1 MANQLPAPEGP
12 TIGVKPHVQPWE
24 VIAWTPAQLTRM
36 YADWS
41 IYLSRHQR
49 LRHGLHCVNAALNF
63 DPVNTKA
70 LMRRS
75 QIQRKMGRA
84 SEALK
89 DCSWAEALLK
99 EQEPPVSKSHVSL
112 EVCDAL
118 YESNRLE
125 DTKIK
130 LHDHLRLCG
139 YAQGVPLVNRLNVVD
154 ENFHDTLSEDTTL
167 AVQRLINRMLISLAK
182 EPKEIKGDCDVV
194 SIIEK
199 EEIILSPL
207 EIARRKR
214 HYKIYNQ
221 TYLNKCWKDV
231 EFLKKLRND
240 QKVPP
245 IHTKR
250 SSNYLRQLLNSN
262 YQRVRNMTK
271 MLHTRCPMYAQHQQ
285 KYPNEA
291 FWTKQRE
298 ENLYRI
304 QYQTRRNMFKILRS
318 IRQLIRVGDL
328 RKLSDFIEEVMGDY
342 TTIKTHRVMPWK
354 FEFIN
359 EVYNY
364 LGLARLNEFKIPT
377 NMSILQGKQRLLTL
391 FRLPVEKNI
400 ELQIKKTNRPESVY
414 QASSDTT
421 DPKTEKFKLVSLARY
436 EKRMLFAEY
445 HIERAYLLHEL
456 AQCHLDN
463 NSFDAACSLARK
475 ALEEATRCRS
485 VVWSFLSLMV
495 ICKAHAI
502 LGKIEREKDLLS
514 DAFKLAKRMKNMEL
528 CLFIDICIK
537 VNAEEMEL
545 KRLVSTDIVNRR
557 HRYRQVLSELG
568 SAERYQS
575 YKQ

>member
-1 MANQLPAPEGP
+1 MANQLPASEGP
-12 TIGVKPHVQPWE
+12 IAGVKPHLQPWE

-36 YADWS
+36 YSDWA
-41 IYLSRHQR
+41 IYLTRNRR
-49 LRHGLHCVNAALNF
+49 LRHGLHCVDNALKL

-75 QIQRKMGRA
+75 QIQRKMGLA
-84 SEALK
+84 AEALK
-89 DCSWAEALLK
+89 DCAWAEALLK
-99 EQEPPVSKSHVSL
+99 KQVTPVSKTHVSL

-118 YESNRLE
+118 YEANRLE

-130 LHDHLRLCG
+130 LHDHLRLFSS
-139 YAQGVPLVNRLNVVD
+139 AQGVSVVNRLNVVD
-154 ENFHDTLSEDTTL
+154 GNFRDTLSEETTL

-199 EEIILSPL
+199 EETVLSPL

-221 TYLNKCWKDV
+221 TYLNKCWMDV
-231 EFLKKLRND
+231 EFLKKLRSD
-240 QKVPP
+240 QKVHPKHSESSSKYLCKL
-245 IHTKR
+245 IDNNYKMVR
-250 SSNYLRQLLNSN
+250 S
-262 YQRVRNMTK
+262 MTK

-285 KYPNEA
+285 KYPNTA
-291 FWTKQRE
+291 LWTKQKE

-328 RKLSDFIEEVMGDY
+328 RKLSNFIEEVMGDY
-342 TTIKTHRVMPWK
+342 TTIKTNRVMPWK

-364 LGLARLNEFKIPT
+364 LGLARLNEFKIPS
-377 NMSILQGKQRLLTL
+377 NMTVLQGKQRLLTL
-391 FRLPVEKNI
+391 FKLPVEKNL
-400 ELQIKKTNRPESVY
+400 ELQSKKPKQPGPLYLAR
-414 QASSDTT
+414 SDLT
-421 DPKTEKFKLVSLARY
+421 DPKTEKFKKKVARY

-445 HIERAYLLHEL
+445 PIERAYLLHEL
-456 AQCHLDN
+456 AQSHLDN
-463 NSFDAACSLARK
+463 NSFDPACSLARK
-475 ALEEATRCRS
+475 ALEEATRCKS
-485 VVWSFLSLMV
+485 IVWSFLSLMV

-502 LGKIEREKDLLS
+502 LGKIEREKDTLS
-514 DAFKLAKRMKNMEL
+514 KAFELAKRMKNMEL

-537 VNAEEMEL
+537 VNAEEMDL
-545 KRLVSTDIVNRR
+545 KRLVSSDMSTRR
-557 HRYRQVLSELG
+557 QRSRQAPLDPS
-568 SAERYQS
+568 SADRNNNI
-575 YKQ
+575 